1 MNLLEYIFKLWYKY
15 VLVKAIAKH
24 TKYHLKYAKHQI
36 IYAAQKWCFSFKK
49 NSYVWFFDRL
59 ENKWYE
65 WKHIKTLQ
73 VMSDLL
79 IQNISLFIFTFL
91 RKMNS
96 SLIVTAKSFWLITYH
111 SKTQLMTKAFFL
123 QHFSYTSICR
133 IIWAAGWVR
142 MYWKLFCVS
151 SVICIELPFIFKG
164 CAKTF

>member
-142 MYWKLFCVS
+142 MYWKLF
-151 SVICIELPFIFKG
+151 LFRL
-164 CAKTF
+164 